1 MLLYTFVINDK
12 DSIWMHIFLVRSMKA
27 ISTMK
32 TELIPCFLWFFKYS
46 QFLFPFL
53 SVSLFISFPPWLRY
67 FLTHTDVP
75 CSSLMVFSPYFH
87 SLSHAKGRVSMKQWA
102 TREIG
107 TRGLGEYMYLCKSGR
122 GLHSV
127 SSKTSLLRWS
137 PRQSVCLRDACFEV
151 FVCSVWIWF
160 WIESHYPPPPPPPP
174 FF

>member
-1 MLLYTFVINDK
+1 
-12 DSIWMHIFLVRSMKA
+12 
-27 ISTMK
+27 
-32 TELIPCFLWFFKYS
+32 
-46 QFLFPFL
+46 
-53 SVSLFISFPPWLRY
+53 
-67 FLTHTDVP
+67 
-75 CSSLMVFSPYFH
+75 MVFSPYFL

-160 WIESHYPPPPPPPP
+160 WIESHYPPLFKQMTLPYIRIKLVGPSMTHLWPLKYSLHDTS
-174 FF
+174 FANFVRKYQMSTIQNRQNNSLVCFHSKVEIKNVQSKKLYLCIYAFCSSLKYNR